1 MLELFFGTTN
11 AGKLRELRRLVA
23 GVAVRV
29 ISPEDLSRPLPEV
42 VEDGASFAANA
53 RKKAAECARAT
64 GLHALADD
72 SGLCVDALY
81 GLPGIRSARW
91 SEGEPRGPGSAACS
105 LGEVGAAELGPE
117 MARAARDAANNDKLL
132 RALEGVEPEIR
143 GAEYKA
149 VLALASPDG
158 SILATV
164 TGTCR
169 GRIAEAPRGAGG
181 FGSDPLFI
189 PEAELERAG
198 PGRSPR
204 TMAEIGSEE
213 KDAISH
219 RGDAFRQ
226 IVPVLRD
233 LAANL

>member
-1 MLELFFGTTN
+1 MLELLFGTSN

-23 GVAVRV
+23 GVPVRV
-29 ISPEDLSRPLPEV
+29 VSPEDLGRPLPEV
-42 VEDGASFAANA
+42 VEDGATFAANA
-53 RKKAAECARAT
+53 RKKAAEHARAT

-91 SEGEPRGPGSAACS
+91 SDEPGRETAG
-105 LGEVGAAELGPE
+105 
-117 MARAARDAANNDKLL
+117 AARDAANNDKLL

-149 VLALASPDG
+149 VLALAAPDG

-169 GRIAEAPRGAGG
+169 GRIAQEPRGTGG
-181 FGSDPLFI
+181 FGYDPLFI

-204 TMAEIGSEE
+204 TMAEIGPEE

-226 IVPVLRD
+226 ILPVLRD
-233 LAANL
+233 LAATL

>member
-23 GVAVRV
+23 GISVRV
-29 ISPEDLSRPLPEV
+29 VSPGDLGRPLPEV
-42 VEDGASFAANA
+42 VEDGATFQDNA
-53 RKKAAECARAT
+53 RKKAMEYARAT

-91 SEGEPRGPGSAACS
+91 SQEEGPASPACS
-105 LGEVGAAELGPE
+105 LGEIGAAELGSE
-117 MARAARDAANNDKLL
+117 MTRAARDAANNDKLL
-132 RALEGVEPEIR
+132 RALAGVEPEVR

-149 VLALASPDG
+149 VLALAAPDG

-169 GRIAEAPRGAGG
+169 GRIAEAPRGTGG
-181 FGSDPLFI
+181 FGYDPLFV
-189 PEAELERAG
+189 PESAEG
-198 PGRSPR
+198 PGEPRPQR
-204 TMAEIGSEE
+204 TMAELEPEE

-226 IVPVLRD
+226 MLPFLRD
-233 LAANL
+233 LAATL

>member
-29 ISPEDLSRPLPEV
+29 VSPEDLGRPLPEV

-53 RKKAAECARAT
+53 WKKAAEYARAT

-91 SEGEPRGPGSAACS
+91 SEEGPGR
-105 LGEVGAAELGPE
+105 E
-117 MARAARDAANNDKLL
+117 MDRAARDAANNEKLL
-132 RALEGVEPEIR
+132 SALRGVEPGVR

-149 VLALASPDG
+149 VLALAAPDG

-169 GRIAEAPRGAGG
+169 GRIAEAPRGTGG
-181 FGSDPLFI
+181 FGYDPLFL

-198 PGRSPR
+198 PGHSPR
-204 TMAEIGSEE
+204 TMAELGPEE

-219 RGDAFRQ
+219 RGDAFRR